1 MRLDKYLANSGIGT
15 RSEIKKIIAK
25 GLVQVNSVT
34 IKDCGAKVTE
44 GDEVLVSGEQISSE
58 EFLYFIM
65 DKPECVLTAMEDPRL
80 STIGDLIPANLKNRK
95 LSPVGRLDYHT
106 TGLIIITN
114 DGTLSHRLTSPKY
127 KIPKTY
133 LVGYEGEKL
142 THEHVELFAQGITL
156 HDTDEDIELKPA
168 KLELRDDSTCLLTIS
183 EGKTHQV
190 KRMLAHFGRSVVT
203 LRRISIGEIK
213 TPEGAPGELIK
224 LNSGEVAYLKRETG
238 L

>member
-1 MRLDKYLANSGIGT
+1 M
-15 RSEIKKIIAK
+15 IAR
-25 GLVQVNSVT
+25 GLVCVDQVVT
-34 IKDCGAKVTE
+34 KDPGANIKDGNEVT
-44 GDEVLVSGEQISSE
+44 VNGETIDQS

-65 DKPECVLTAMEDPRL
+65 DKPECVLTAMEDKRL
-80 STIGDLIPANLKNRK
+80 DCIGDLIPPALKNRK

-133 LVGYEGEKL
+133 LVTYEGEKL
-142 THEHVELFAQGITL
+142 TDEHVQIFAEGFTL
-156 HDTDEDIELKPA
+156 DDMEEKVDLKPSVLELK
-168 KLELRDDSTCLLTIS
+168 DDNTCVLTIK

-190 KRMLAHFGRSVVT
+190 KRMLAKFGRSVIA

-213 TPEGAPGELIK
+213 TPDDAGVLVK
-224 LNSGEVAYLKRETG
+224 LTDEQVAYLKKETG
-238 L
+238 IS